1 MTAEQEKDFKIMD
14 KNSVLRLCWAR
25 IEKGL

>member
-1 MTAEQEKDFKIMD
+1 MTTEQEEDFKIMG